1 MCHDQRFKY
10 GWNEKELNCCLTNM
24 MQTALTASTTW
35 GHAVVL
41 GKRSDIDPDTKSIV
55 QKVKN
60 VLIKHGGANGLRSMT
75 VILRR
80 LDRNGNGK
88 LDEDELHRV
97 RSWNTP

>member
-1 MCHDQRFKY
+1 MIKDLNMVGMRKEVKLLFDKY
-10 GWNEKELNCCLTNM
+10 DGETARQHQLHLNSVPWFWAN
-24 MQTALTASTTW
+24 AA
-35 GHAVVL
+35 H
-41 GKRSDIDPDTKSIV
+41 IDPDTKSIV

-88 LDEDELHRV
+88 LDEDELHQGLEV
-97 RSWNTP
+97 